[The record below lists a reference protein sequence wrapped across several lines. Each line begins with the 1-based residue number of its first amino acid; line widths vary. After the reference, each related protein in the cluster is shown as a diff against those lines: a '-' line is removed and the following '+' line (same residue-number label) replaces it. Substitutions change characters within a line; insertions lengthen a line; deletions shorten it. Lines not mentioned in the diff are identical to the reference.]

1 MTFLSLIV
9 IILSICHW
17 PKILQK
23 YHTCTSVFDAL
34 FQCKS
39 ATRSLQNRIIDQSW
53 LILQNVGPIKLS
65 LKEKC
70 RVKKTESLCFL
81 LTLFQYFINMVLLL
95 FFIIIAIIMII
106 VIALLNILFWK
117 NTETSEES
125 ASISKC
131 V

>member
-1 MTFLSLIV
+1 
-9 IILSICHW
+9 
-17 PKILQK
+17 
-23 YHTCTSVFDAL
+23 
-34 FQCKS
+34 
-39 ATRSLQNRIIDQSW
+39 
-53 LILQNVGPIKLS
+53 
-65 LKEKC
+65 
-70 RVKKTESLCFL
+70 
-81 LTLFQYFINMVLLL
+81 MVLFL